1 MEKDMLA
8 LLKERKDNLYE
19 SMEPYSQN
27 PGEYLTEEDRV
38 IIYAKIEVLDE
49 LINEVGEY
57 DD

>member
-19 SMEPYSQN
+19 SMEPYSQK